1 MGLKFLNTSL
11 NSIAKNR
18 NLRFD
23 YRILEF
29 AENKVLIET
38 TPFRKFITKL
48 NNGKDVGKENYV
60 SYNKSDIRV
69 DSGTVE
75 VEVSNDIPSAAP
87 IINGRLYKIGQIGTF
102 VKMPVGNITIYGV
115 VSSVSNT
122 PTKAD
127 ETVMRYNFGSRF
139 LLVQLIGEKIGDD
152 AFEKGIGTYPTI
164 NDEVHLVIEKDLF
177 DIYGNRDE
185 CSIEIGKHSS
195 SENLSVYTD
204 VHKLILRHCAILGS
218 TGSGKSNTTVSILK
232 AIITEYI
239 GSRIILV
246 DPHGEYASA
255 FPDAKIF
262 KIGDAIN
269 PLFIPFWLMNFD
281 ELAYFLVGAKPT
293 DDQKVEYR
301 KFRELVG
308 DFKKANH
315 ILAAGTI
322 DKNYITADS
331 PIPFSA
337 RKLWWEMNWWL
348 NASFNTTKKDEQT
361 KETAITEDNGDFEN
375 LVGAKFTSHLT
386 TTFANPPHVSQHKE
400 YFAYEKKMLSRLKD
414 SRFDFL
420 FNPGDFKG
428 TKETKDLN
436 DLLNEWIGS
445 SSKLAILDLSGVPFE
460 VLDITVGLIT
470 RFVYDSMFWGRNET
484 YTGKQRPLLL
494 AYEEAHS
501 YLNKND
507 SSSYS
512 KQAVEQVFKEGRKF
526 GLGALVI
533 SQRPSEISETILAQ
547 VGTYIALRLT
557 NSGDQAIVKSSA
569 PDNLNSLIDLL
580 PALRTGEAIIVGE
593 AIKIPSRVRIK
604 LESPRPTSEDPKL
617 VQAWKKAHPED
628 KENYKTVVTRIRQQ
642 KF

>member
-1 MGLKFLNTSL
+1 M
-11 NSIAKNR
+11 
-18 NLRFD
+18 
-23 YRILEF
+23 
-29 AENKVLIET
+29 T
-38 TPFRKFITKL
+38 TDITYL
-48 NNGKDVGKENYV
+48 GKI
-60 SYNKSDIRV
+60 IRV

-102 VKMPVGNITIYGV
+102 VKMPIGNITIYGI

-122 PTKAD
+122 PSKVDDTQL
-127 ETVMRYNFGSRF
+127 RYNFGSRF
-139 LLVQLIGEKIGDD
+139 LSIQLVGEKIGDD
-152 AFEKGIGTYPTI
+152 DFEKGIGTYPTI

-177 DIYGNRDE
+177 DIYGKRDE
-185 CSIEIGKHSS
+185 GSIEIGKHSS
-195 SENLSVYTD
+195 SDNLSVYVD
-204 VHKLILRHCAILGS
+204 IHKLVLRHCAILGS

-232 AIITEYI
+232 AILTDYV
-239 GSRIILV
+239 GSRVILV
-246 DPHGEYASA
+246 DPHGEYATA
-255 FPDAKIF
+255 FPEAKVF
-262 KIGDAIN
+262 KINGGAN
-269 PLFIPFWLMNFD
+269 SLFIPFWLMNFD

-301 KFRELVG
+301 KFRELVT
-308 DFKKANH
+308 DFKRENNV
-315 ILAAGTI
+315 LVSGTVDI
-322 DKNYITADS
+322 NYITADS
-331 PIPFSA
+331 PIPFNA

-348 NASFNTTKKDEQT
+348 NASFTTTKKDEQT
-361 KETAITEDNGDFEN
+361 KSTAIVENDGDFEN
-375 LVGAKFTSHLT
+375 LIGAKFTSHLST
-386 TTFANPPHVSQHKE
+386 PFANPPHVSQNKE
-400 YFAYEKKMLSRLKD
+400 YFAYEKKILSRLKD

-428 TKETKDLN
+428 TAGTKDLHN
-436 DLLNEWIGS
+436 LLNEWIGGS
-445 SSKLAILDLSGVPFE
+445 NKLAILDLSGVPFE

-470 RFVYDSMFWGRNET
+470 RFIYDSMFWGRSET

-494 AYEEAHS
+494 AYEEAHT

-507 SSSYS
+507 SSCYS
-512 KQAVEQVFKEGRKF
+512 KQAVEQIFKEGRKF

-547 VGTYIALRLT
+547 VGTYVALRLT
-557 NSGDQAIVKSSA
+557 NSGDQSIVKSSA

-604 LESPRPTSEDPKL
+604 LNNPRPTSDDPKL
-617 VQAWKKAHPED
+617 VEAWKIAHPED
-628 KENYKTVVTRIRQQ
+628 PDNYKPVVTRIRQQ

>member
-1 MGLKFLNTSL
+1 MIN
-11 NSIAKNR
+11 
-18 NLRFD
+18 D
-23 YRILEF
+23 
-29 AENKVLIET
+29 
-38 TPFRKFITKL
+38 ITYL
-48 NNGKDVGKENYV
+48 GTI
-60 SYNKSDIRV
+60 IRV

-102 VKMPVGNITIYGV
+102 VKMPIGNITIYGI

-122 PTKAD
+122 PSKVD
-127 ETVMRYNFGSRF
+127 ETQVTYNFGSRF
-139 LLVQLIGEKIGDD
+139 LSVQLVGEKIGDD
-152 AFEKGIGTYPTI
+152 DFEKGIGTYPTI

-177 DIYGNRDE
+177 DIYGKRDE
-185 CSIEIGKHSS
+185 GSIEIGKHSS
-195 SENLSVYTD
+195 SESLAVYTD
-204 VHKLILRHCAILGS
+204 IHKLVLRHCAILGS

-232 AIITEYI
+232 AILNDYQ
-239 GSRIILV
+239 GSRVILV

-255 FPDAKIF
+255 FPDAKVY
-262 KIGDAIN
+262 KINDSEN

-293 DDQKVEYR
+293 DDQRIEYR
-301 KFRELVG
+301 KFRELIT
-308 DFKKANH
+308 DFKKENNV
-315 ILAAGTI
+315 LVSGTV

-331 PIPFSA
+331 PIPFSL

-348 NASFNTTKKDEQT
+348 NASFTTTTKDDQS
-361 KETAITEDNGDFEN
+361 KETAVIENEGDFEN
-375 LVGAKFTSHLT
+375 LIGAKFTSHQT
-386 TTFANPPHVSQHKE
+386 TTSANSPHVSRHKE
-400 YFAYEKKMLSRLKD
+400 FSSYEKKILTRLRD

-420 FNPGDFKG
+420 FNPGNFKG
-428 TKETKDLN
+428 TTGTEDLH
-436 DLLNEWIGS
+436 DLLNQWIGS
-445 SSKLAILDLSGVPFE
+445 SSKLVILDLSGVPFE

-470 RFVYDSMFWGRNET
+470 RFVYDSMYWGRNEV
-484 YTGKQRPLLL
+484 YTGKNRPLLL
-494 AYEEAHS
+494 AYEEAHT

-526 GLGALVI
+526 GLGALII

-557 NSGDQAIVKSSA
+557 NSGDQSIVKSSA

-580 PALRTGEAIIVGE
+580 PALRTGEAIIIGE

-604 LESPRPTSEDPKL
+604 LNNPRPTSDDPKL
-617 VQAWKKAHPED
+617 VEEWKKEHPD
-628 KENYKTVVTRIRQQ
+628 NPDNYKLVVTRIRQQ
-642 KF
+642 KI